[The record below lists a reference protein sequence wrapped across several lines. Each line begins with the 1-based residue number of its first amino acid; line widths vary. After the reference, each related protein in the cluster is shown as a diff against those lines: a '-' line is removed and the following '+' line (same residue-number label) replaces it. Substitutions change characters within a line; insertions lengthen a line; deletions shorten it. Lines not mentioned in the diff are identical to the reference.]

1 MKALCVSGMPNPT
14 PPTPPGTLSRRDEA
28 HALAKRALTLR
39 MSSHVCW
46 HVYGLLYRADRNY
59 AEAIKCY
66 KRALKLEPSLNAG
79 EGQILR
85 DLSHLQIQERDVEGF
100 VESRSALLAARPG
113 QRYNWLPLAV
123 GHHLTGVMMMGG
135 GRGSGAGSSPSP
147 SPASPSSSR
156 PPSAAAAAADP
167 SASTSTSGS
176 NAESFLLAVS
186 ILDQYDSM
194 ASAEERDLP
203 KRGTPEE
210 FERSEIALY
219 GAEVALEGGDAA
231 GALARVEA
239 CLLALEDPREAKKL
253 PWPPISPQSSAAA
266 ADAVAKPNVGA
277 APPARD
283 LRYGVFDFFALFRVS
298 SFCFAGAARELSERA
313 SPKGKTRKGKKSPL
327 PRSPP
332 PPPTPTHHHS
342 NTSHRGARELR
353 ARCLEALGP
362 SRAQEA
368 QRAWRQL
375 LNSNPDDA
383 RSHDGVRRALGL
395 PELGRGPFTPEQI
408 APLRS
413 LYDVIREDHPRSS
426 MVSSAVLD
434 FEEGERFVASADAVA
449 RRLVA
454 RGAPSLFSNLEP
466 LYADPAKAE
475 ALGALFEGY
484 KKALDATGQLPA
496 PLGEKEEKAA
506 AAANGDDVEEP
517 SQSPAYS
524 SSSPSPTEKTA
535 LLKLWVAFY
544 RAQHADHWLGDT
556 RLALEALGEAES
568 ALKAAGEAAR
578 HDAAD
583 VELARAAVLSRAG
596 APAAAAACALD
607 AAASERGD
615 RHASSQAAAA
625 LFAASPL
632 VDGGGALAAA
642 GAG

>member
-1 MKALCVSGMPNPT
+1 VRERRQREKLEKEKRAHFLDLP
-14 PPTPPGTLSRRDEA
+14 PPT
-28 HALAKRALTLR
+28 
-39 MSSHVCW
+39 
-46 HVYGLLYRADRNY
+46 
-59 AEAIKCY
+59 
-66 KRALKLEPSLNAG
+66 
-79 EGQILR
+79 
-85 DLSHLQIQERDVEGF
+85 
-100 VESRSALLAARPG
+100 
-113 QRYNWLPLAV
+113 
-123 GHHLTGVMMMGG
+123 
-135 GRGSGAGSSPSP
+135 
-147 SPASPSSSR
+147 
-156 PPSAAAAAADP
+156 
-167 SASTSTSGS
+167 
-176 NAESFLLAVS
+176 
-186 ILDQYDSM
+186 
-194 ASAEERDLP
+194 
-203 KRGTPEE
+203 
-210 FERSEIALY
+210 
-219 GAEVALEGGDAA
+219 
-231 GALARVEA
+231 
-239 CLLALEDPREAKKL
+239 
-253 PWPPISPQSSAAA
+253 
-266 ADAVAKPNVGA
+266 
-277 APPARD
+277 
-283 LRYGVFDFFALFRVS
+283 
-298 SFCFAGAARELSERA
+298 
-313 SPKGKTRKGKKSPL
+313 
-327 PRSPP
+327 
-332 PPPTPTHHHS
+332 PTPTHHHS

-434 FEEGERFVASADAVA
+434 FEEGERFVAAADAVA

-632 VDGGGALAAA
+632 VDGGGPSPLLALAESVAARFSREGDVPGGGSLVEMQCMWYEVAAGNAALASAESAVAEAAEAAAA
-642 GAG
+642 GEEGANAPAVASAAAAAASAAVTTRHLGHALKRFLATVGHFSDFDEDAFDFHAYCVRKATLRAYVEMLRESPKLRGKAAAFAAAAVGVSF